1 MSSPPTTPPHI
12 GKEKPI
18 ETSAKPKPKYDATE
32 SMFNSSGILR
42 PKTIGVSAAAAMEEI
57 EKHLEKSK
65 EDSLAVARSWNAI
78 NATDRV
84 ALLNDFA
91 TTYCAENQLS
101 EDAVEILI
109 QSLSSPLWQK
119 RLSRNKDVE
128 YDKERRCVRNIP
140 ALRYCNGRF
149 TLSNVDQRHESI
161 MNSVPRRSTTKTKK
175 LSRKSRDAAC
185 DCKRNMK

>member
-1 MSSPPTTPPHI
+1 MSSSPPHI
-12 GKEKPI
+12 GKELVI

-42 PKTIGVSAAAAMEEI
+42 PKTIGVSAATAIEEI
-57 EKHLEKSK
+57 EEHLEKSK
-65 EDSLAVARSWNAI
+65 KDSTSVARSWNAI

-84 ALLNDFA
+84 ALLSDFA
-91 TTYCAENQLS
+91 KTYCVENKLS
-101 EDAVEILI
+101 ESAVEILV
-109 QSLSSPLWQK
+109 QSLSSSLWQK
-119 RLSRNKDVE
+119 RLSKNKDVE

-140 ALRYCNGRF
+140 ALRYYNGRF

-161 MNSVPRRSTTKTKK
+161 MNSVPRRSGTKTKK

-185 DCKRNMK
+185 DCKGNAK